1 LFLLTLVVSRYKLL
15 SVRVPE
21 NTRKLILLCQRAKS
35 IADKLDA
42 ELAIIHKERKKANEV
57 AGMTLVGDVKDKV

>member
-1 LFLLTLVVSRYKLL
+1 MLY
-15 SVRVPE
+15 
-21 NTRKLILLCQRAKS
+21 QRAKS

-57 AGMTLVGDVKDKV
+57 AGMTLVGDVKDKVRYWDHLLCRYTIADVDYMS

>member
-1 LFLLTLVVSRYKLL
+1 MCLKHT
-15 SVRVPE
+15 E
-21 NTRKLILLCQRAKS
+21 TDLICQRAKS

-57 AGMTLVGDVKDKV
+57 AGMTLVGDVKDKVQYQIDCILW